1 MENLNNPDQQRVD
14 QNSGGPLEGLS
25 PQSVNMPGN
34 DVNEENA
41 IYSEFGLDGRPDVMN
56 PGDEEASDTIL
67 YTDNAVAT
75 DMTDMVS
82 ETSLDNSDLPAE
94 FYNDVAN
101 VSEAKLEAE
110 MDMLDDE
117 AADDSKAELE

>member
-14 QNSGGPLEGLS
+14 QQSGGPLEGLS
-25 PQSVNMPGN
+25 PQHVNMPGN
-34 DVNEENA
+34 DDDEDNA
-41 IYSEFGLDGRPDVMN
+41 IYSELGLDGRPDTMN

-75 DMTDMVS
+75 DMTDMVADS
-82 ETSLDNSDLPAE
+82 NVDDSDLPAE
-94 FYNDVAN
+94 FYNDIDN
-101 VSEAKLEAE
+101 VSEAKLEAQ

-117 AADDSKAELE
+117 IDEAHEAKT

>member
-1 MENLNNPDQQRVD
+1 MENLTNPDQQRVD

-41 IYSEFGLDGRPDVMN
+41 IYGEFGLDGKPDVMN
-56 PGDEEASDTIL
+56 PGDEEATDTIL

-82 ETSLDNSDLPAE
+82 DTALDDSDLPAE
-94 FYNDVAN
+94 LYNDLDN
-101 VSEAKLEAE
+101 VNEAKLEAE
-110 MDMLDDE
+110 MDMLDSGE
-117 AADDSKAELE
+117 EEG

>member
-14 QNSGGPLEGLS
+14 QNSGGPQEGLS
-25 PQSVNMPGN
+25 PQRVNMPAN

-41 IYSEFGLDGRPDVMN
+41 IYDELGLDGRPDVMN
-56 PGDEEASDTIL
+56 PGDEEATDTIL

-82 ETSLDNSDLPAE
+82 ETSLDNSNLPAE
-94 FYNDVAN
+94 FYNDIDN

-117 AADDSKAELE
+117 AGDDRA

>member
-1 MENLNNPDQQRVD
+1 MENVNNPDQQRVD

-34 DVNEENA
+34 DVNEESA
-41 IYSEFGLDGRPDVMN
+41 IYSEFGFNGKPDAIN

-82 ETSLDNSDLPAE
+82 DNTPDNSDLPAE
-94 FYNDVAN
+94 FYDDVDN

-117 AADDSKAELE
+117 GKKGV